1 MDSVVLIAMNLRS
14 LAFWTSAASTATL
27 VYGCLVESKRLTLER
42 VRIPIPGLPEGLNG
56 FTIALLADFHLR
68 DQYSLE
74 LTKQAVSL
82 ALDQS
87 PDFVAIAG
95 DFVGYWKPESP
106 WLIGEALEELLL
118 MDGRVVAVPG
128 NHDYWSGDAE
138 LLRPILCELNIRL
151 LRNEVYVHSGLAWL
165 GIDSSTKRKAD
176 PFAVMGEARALSE
189 PKIVLWHEPDSVDW
203 LPKGA
208 DLMLSGHS
216 HGGQF
221 TFPWGWTP
229 MHTKGGEKYV
239 RGFYPKAPTPIYVN
253 RGIGTTGPPS
263 RLGCSPEITLIDL
276 VCSEKL
282 V

>member
-1 MDSVVLIAMNLRS
+1 MDSVVLVTMNLRS

-27 VYGCLVESKRLTLER
+27 VYGCLVESRRLTLEK
-42 VRIPIPGLPEGLNG
+42 VRIPIRDLPQSLVG
-56 FTIALLADFHLR
+56 FKIALLADFHLR
-68 DQYSLE
+68 DKYSLD
-74 LTKQAVSL
+74 LTKRAVGL

-87 PDFVAIAG
+87 PDFVVIAG

-128 NHDYWSGDAE
+128 NHDYWCGDAE
-138 LLRPILCELNIRL
+138 LLRPILSELNIRL
-151 LRNEVYVHSGLAWL
+151 LRNEVYQHSGVSWL
-165 GIDSSTKRKAD
+165 GIDSSTKGKAD
-176 PFAVMGEARALSE
+176 PFSVVQSVEGIKE
-189 PKIVLWHEPDSVDW
+189 PKIVVWHEPDSVDW
-203 LPKGA
+203 LPRGA

-239 RGFYPKAPTPIYVN
+239 RGYYPNAPTPIYVN
-253 RGIGTTGPPS
+253 RGVGTTGPPS
-263 RLGCSPEITLIDL
+263 RLGCTPEVTLIEL
-276 VCSEKL
+276 VRSE
-282 V
+282 